1 MRFVARRA
9 PHAIDESVSVRRI
22 LAILLPA
29 LLLLTGCGAASSTDA
44 ASSSSSASVSIPPAH
59 AETLDSVKV
68 TKGADGKAPTVDFAK
83 PLKITDQSIKIVS
96 EGDGATVADGQ
107 SMVLRLAAFNADDG
121 TALGDSYAEPEGQSY
136 VVDAKFKQQ
145 YPLIYATFVG
155 AKIGS
160 DIAYGVPST
169 PAVAGSTAAPSQ
181 PAAPAQ
187 LVIYHIESAKDVTKP
202 LAKPEGDTVTPPAG
216 LPTVKD
222 DDKGVPQISIPSTPA
237 STTLVSQD
245 LIKGKGQEVKATD
258 TIVANYVGV
267 TYKDGKTFDSSFE
280 RGQTATFALNQVIQG
295 WTQGL
300 TGKTVGSR
308 VLLVIPK
315 ALGYP
320 APTAG
325 QPDGDLVFVVDI
337 LGIQ

>member
-1 MRFVARRA
+1 MRRL
-9 PHAIDESVSVRRI
+9 
-22 LAILLPA
+22 LAFFLPA
-29 LLLLTGCGAASSTDA
+29 LLLLSACGAAGSTA
-44 ASSSSSASVSIPPAH
+44 GASSSPAVSVPAAH
-59 AETLDSVKV
+59 ADVLSSVKV
-68 TKGADGKAPTVDFAK
+68 TAGAAGKAPTVDFAK
-83 PLKITDQSIKIVS
+83 PLKITDQSIRVIS
-96 EGDGATVADGQ
+96 EGDGAKVTDGQ
-107 SMVLRLAAFNADDG
+107 SMVLRLAAFNAEDG
-121 TALGDSYAEPEGQSY
+121 TALGDSYADPAGQSY
-136 VVDAKFKQQ
+136 VVDSKFQQQ

-155 AKIGS
+155 AKVGS
-160 DIAYGVPST
+160 DIAYGVPAT
-169 PAVAGSTAAPSQ
+169 AAVAGSTAAPAQ

-187 LVIYHIESAKDVTKP
+187 LVIYHIEAAKDVAKP
-202 LAKPEGDTVTPPAG
+202 LSKPEGDTVTPPAG

-222 DDKGVPQISIPSTPA
+222 DDKGVPQITIPTTPA

-267 TYKDGKTFDSSFE
+267 TYKDGKTFDSSYA
-280 RGQTATFALNQVIQG
+280 RGKTATFALNQVIQG

-320 APTAG
+320 TPTAG

>member
-1 MRFVARRA
+1 M
-9 PHAIDESVSVRRI
+9 RRI
-22 LAILLPA
+22 LAIFLPA
-29 LLLLTGCGAASSTDA
+29 LLLLSACGAAGSTDV
-44 ASSSSSASVSIPPAH
+44 ASSSSSPSVSVPAAH
-59 AETLDSVKV
+59 ADVLSSVKV
-68 TKGADGKAPTVDFAK
+68 IAGAAGKAPGVDFAK
-83 PLKITDQSIKIVS
+83 PLKITDQSIRVLS
-96 EGDGATVADGQ
+96 EGTGAKVTDGQ

-121 TALGDSYAEPEGQSY
+121 TALGDSYADPAGQSY
-136 VVDAKFKQQ
+136 VVDSKFQQQ

-155 AKIGS
+155 AKVGS
-160 DIAYGVPST
+160 DIAYGIPAVA
-169 PAVAGSTAAPSQ
+169 AVAGSTAAPAQ
-181 PAAPAQ
+181 PASPAQ
-187 LVIYHIESAKDVTKP
+187 LVIYHIEAVKDVAKP
-202 LAKPEGDTVTPPAG
+202 LSKPEGDTVTPPAG

-222 DDKGVPQISIPSTPA
+222 DDKGVPQITIPTGPA
-237 STTLVSQD
+237 STTLVAQD
-245 LIKGKGQEVKATD
+245 LIKGKGPEVKATD

-267 TYKDGKTFDSSFE
+267 TYKDGKTFDSSFSH
-280 RGQTATFALNQVIQG
+280 GQTATFALNQVIQG

-320 APTAG
+320 TPTAG